1 MPISARF
8 AAALDR
14 ALGGR
19 PMWEL
24 AEHAK
29 EVARVDRRDGTLT
42 ALRLVERTSSAKRTA
57 QIFSSGTSFAAV
69 RK

>member
-1 MPISARF
+1 
-8 AAALDR
+8 
-14 ALGGR
+14 
-19 PMWEL
+19 MWEL